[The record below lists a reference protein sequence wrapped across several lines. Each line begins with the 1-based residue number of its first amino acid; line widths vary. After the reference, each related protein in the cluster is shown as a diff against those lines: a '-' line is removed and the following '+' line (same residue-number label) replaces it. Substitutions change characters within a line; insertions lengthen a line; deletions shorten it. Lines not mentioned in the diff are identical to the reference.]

1 MDTSSALNFLSKAL
15 PFIGAAATG
24 NIPALIGL
32 AANAV
37 SNATGKSVEPS
48 QAAIATAVANASPE
62 EIMKLKVADDELKVK
77 MQALG
82 FAHEEEIK
90 KLDLQE
96 QQIYVEDTSDARH
109 SFAQAQGVFWLGI
122 AILLTFAVLM
132 GAVLWGCYA
141 MITGGL
147 HIQDAGTVAVI
158 FTLIGTVV
166 GYLASNAQQVV
177 GFFFGSSHGS
187 QAKSDAISNAI
198 GKLSSGESKKP
209 PF

>member
-1 MDTSSALNFLSKAL
+1 MDTSSALGFLQKAL
-15 PFIGAAATG
+15 PWIGAAATG
-24 NIPALIGL
+24 NVPALIGL

-37 SNATGKSVEPS
+37 SSATGKTVEPD

-62 EIMKLKVADDELKVK
+62 EIMKMKVADDELKVK
-77 MQALG
+77 LQSLG

-96 QQIYVEDTSDARH
+96 QQAFIADTSDARH

-122 AILLTFAVLM
+122 SILLTFAVLM
-132 GAVLWGCYA
+132 GAVLWGCYE

-147 HIQDAGTVAVI
+147 HIQDPGTVAVI

-187 QAKSDAISNAI
+187 QSKSDAMAGAVKDLASTF
-198 GKLSSGESKKP
+198 KH
-209 PF
+209 